1 MGMRQIL
8 GKLAGQTAIY
18 GTSTIV
24 ARFLNYM
31 LLPLYTYTLST
42 SDYGVLTEFMSYI
55 AVFQVL
61 LTMGLETG
69 CFRFASKEGYEPRRV
84 FSGALAAVSTVSAVF
99 LLLMILFGRGLAER
113 MGYGGYWNIY
123 IYIGVILFSDCF
135 TAILF
140 AKLRQENRAWRF
152 AIFKVVKILA
162 EAGSNLLLFLWY
174 PGYAA
179 AHPDNLLSGLIPAVP
194 DFSYP
199 IFSILVSCVLCFA
212 LFIPEML
219 RLGLGVDRRTLKNM
233 LRYSLPLMVAGLP
246 GVINDFLDRILFRF
260 FNVDDSLWR
269 ADLGVYQA
277 AVKVAVIMSLFVQ
290 MFRFAAEPFFF
301 SNTRQKDFKRVYASV
316 MEYFV
321 MFCMLIFLGV
331 TFYLDIIQL
340 IVGSDFREGMG
351 IVPVMLLAYM
361 MMGMLFNVSMWY
373 KLSDRP
379 SFAIYI
385 TAAGLVVTAVINIV
399 FLPVYSYHA
408 AAWGHFFSY
417 LTMLVLSVLLGR
429 KYYSIPY
436 RWGKITDVIILGL
449 VLYSLD
455 LAIPDTIPFGWT
467 LTVRTL
473 LIGVY
478 LAGLFYIEKHFRRH
492 KLIADPFPLPAYATE
507 QSAGMDLRASISE
520 PLTLNPLQRELV
532 PTGLY
537 IELPAGFEAQIRP
550 RSGLAIKHGISLVN
564 TPGTVDADYRGE
576 IKVILVNL
584 SNEPFTLNPGERIA
598 QMVVARHEKVQW
610 DEVEV
615 LEESARGEGGFG
627 STGRK

>member
-1 MGMRQIL
+1 MGMKQIL

-42 SDYGVLTEFMSYI
+42 ADYGVLTEFMSYI
-55 AVFQVL
+55 AVLQVL

-69 CFRFASKEGYEPRRV
+69 CFRFANKEGYEPRRV
-84 FSGALAAVSTVSAVF
+84 FSGALA
-99 LLLMILFGRGLAER
+99 LLMLLFGRGLSER
-113 MGYGGYWNIY
+113 MGYGGYWNVY
-123 IYIGVILFSDCF
+123 IYIGIILFSDCF

-152 AIFKVVKILA
+152 AAFKVVKILA
-162 EAGSNLLLFLWY
+162 EAGTNLLLFLWY
-174 PGYAA
+174 PRYAA

-199 IFSILVSCVLCFA
+199 IFSILVSCVLCFL
-212 LFIPEML
+212 LFIPELL
-219 RLGLGVDRRTLKNM
+219 RLGLNPDSRTLKDL

-246 GVINDFLDRILFRF
+246 GVMNDFLDRILFRF

-385 TAAGLVVTAVINIV
+385 TLAGLAVTAVINIV

-436 RWGKITDVIILGL
+436 RWGKIGASVLLGL
-449 VLYSLD
+449 ALYAAAMAVPDSVPYGWVLV
-455 LAIPDTIPFGWT
+455 
-467 LTVRTL
+467 VRTL

-478 LAGLFYIEKHFRRH
+478 MAGLFCIEKYFRRH
-492 KLIADPFPLPAYATE
+492 NT
-507 QSAGMDLRASISE
+507 S
-520 PLTLNPLQRELV
+520 LN
-532 PTGLY
+532 
-537 IELPAGFEAQIRP
+537 
-550 RSGLAIKHGISLVN
+550 
-564 TPGTVDADYRGE
+564 
-576 IKVILVNL
+576 
-584 SNEPFTLNPGERIA
+584 
-598 QMVVARHEKVQW
+598 
-610 DEVEV
+610 
-615 LEESARGEGGFG
+615 ESQD
-627 STGRK
+627 SQ

>member
-1 MGMRQIL
+1 MRQIL

-69 CFRFASKEGYEPRRV
+69 CFRFANKEGYEPRKV
-84 FSGALAAVSTVSAVF
+84 FSSALLAVSAVSAVF
-99 LLLMILFGRGLAER
+99 LLLMILFGRNLAVR
-113 MGYGGYWNIY
+113 MGYGGYWNLY
-123 IYIGVILFSDCF
+123 VYIGIILFSDCF

-140 AKLRQENRAWRF
+140 ARLRCESKAWRF
-152 AIFKVVKILA
+152 AVFKTIKILT
-162 EAGSNLLLFLWY
+162 EAGTNLLLFLWY

-199 IFSILVSCVLCFA
+199 IFAIVVSCVVCFL
-212 LFIPEML
+212 LFIPDLL
-219 RLGLGVDRRTLKNM
+219 RLHLSPDSGTLKKM

-246 GVINDFLDRILFRF
+246 G
-260 FNVDDSLWR
+260 
-269 ADLGVYQA
+269 
-277 AVKVAVIMSLFVQ
+277 VIMSLFVQ

-301 SNTRQKDFKRVYASV
+301 SNTGQKDFKRVYASV

-331 TFYLDIIQL
+331 VFYLDVIEL
-340 IVGSDFREGMG
+340 IVGRDFRAGMD

-373 KLSDRP
+373 KLSDRS

-385 TAAGLVVTAVINIV
+385 TLAGLAVTAVINIC

-408 AAWGHFFSY
+408 AAWGHFVSY
-417 LTMLVLSVLLGR
+417 FVMLVLSTVLGNR
-429 KYYSIPY
+429 FYPIPY
-436 RWGKITDVIILGL
+436 KWGRILSVIAFALL
-449 VLYSLD
+449 LYGAAMAL
-455 LAIPDTIPFGWT
+455 PDSVPYGWT
-467 LTVRTL
+467 LALRTL

-478 LAGLFYIEKHFRRH
+478 LG
-492 KLIADPFPLPAYATE
+492 
-507 QSAGMDLRASISE
+507 
-520 PLTLNPLQRELV
+520 
-532 PTGLY
+532 GLY
-537 IELPAGFEAQIRP
+537 FSEKYLKRY
-550 RSGLAIKHGISLVN
+550 K
-564 TPGTVDADYRGE
+564 
-576 IKVILVNL
+576 
-584 SNEPFTLNPGERIA
+584 
-598 QMVVARHEKVQW
+598 RHESKDSQ
-610 DEVEV
+610 
-615 LEESARGEGGFG
+615 
-627 STGRK
+627 

>member
-1 MGMRQIL
+1 MRQIL

-61 LTMGLETG
+61 LTLGLETG
-69 CFRFASKEGYEPRRV
+69 CFRFANKEGYEPRKV
-84 FSGALAAVSTVSAVF
+84 FSGALLAVSAVSAVF
-99 LLLMILFGRGLAER
+99 LLLMILFGRSLAVR

-123 IYIGVILFSDCF
+123 IYIGVILFADCF

-140 AKLRQENRAWRF
+140 AKLRCESRAWRF
-152 AIFKVVKILA
+152 AVFKTVKILT
-162 EAGSNLLLFLWY
+162 EAGTNLLLFLWY

-179 AHPDNLLSGLIPAVP
+179 AHPDNLLSVP

-199 IFSILVSCVLCFA
+199 IFAIVVSCVVCLL
-212 LFIPEML
+212 LFIPELFRL
-219 RLGLGVDRRTLKNM
+219 RLSPDGTTLKRM

-246 GVINDFLDRILFRF
+246 GVMNDFLDRILFRF

-277 AVKVAVIMSLFVQ
+277 GVKVAVIMSLFVQ

-301 SNTRQKDFKRVYASV
+301 SNTGQKDFKRVYASV

-331 TFYLDIIQL
+331 VFYLDVIEL
-340 IVGSDFREGMG
+340 IVGRDFRAGMD

-373 KLSDRP
+373 KLSDRS

-385 TAAGLVVTAVINIV
+385 TLAGLVVTAVINIC

-408 AAWGHFFSY
+408 AAWGHFVSY
-417 LTMLVLSVLLGR
+417 FVMLVLSTVLGNRYYPIPYKWGR
-429 KYYSIPY
+429 ILSVIAFALLLYGAAMALPDSIPY
-436 RWGKITDVIILGL
+436 
-449 VLYSLD
+449 
-455 LAIPDTIPFGWT
+455 GWT
-467 LTVRTL
+467 LALRTL

-478 LAGLFYIEKHFRRH
+478 LGGLYLTEKYLKRH
-492 KLIADPFPLPAYATE
+492 K
-507 QSAGMDLRASISE
+507 R
-520 PLTLNPLQRELV
+520 
-532 PTGLY
+532 
-537 IELPAGFEAQIRP
+537 
-550 RSGLAIKHGISLVN
+550 
-564 TPGTVDADYRGE
+564 
-576 IKVILVNL
+576 
-584 SNEPFTLNPGERIA
+584 NESKDS
-598 QMVVARHEKVQW
+598 Q
-610 DEVEV
+610 
-615 LEESARGEGGFG
+615 
-627 STGRK
+627 

>member
-61 LTMGLETG
+61 LTLGLETG
-69 CFRFASKEGYEPRRV
+69 CFRFANKEGYEPRKV
-84 FSGALAAVSTVSAVF
+84 FSGALLAVSAVSAVF
-99 LLLMILFGRGLAER
+99 LLLMILFGRSLAVR

-123 IYIGVILFSDCF
+123 IYIGVILFADCF

-140 AKLRQENRAWRF
+140 AKLRSESRAWRF
-152 AIFKVVKILA
+152 AVFKTVKILT
-162 EAGSNLLLFLWY
+162 EAGTNLLLFLWY

-199 IFSILVSCVLCFA
+199 IFAIVVSCVVCLL
-212 LFIPEML
+212 LFIPELFRL
-219 RLGLGVDRRTLKNM
+219 RLSPDGTTLKRM

-246 GVINDFLDRILFRF
+246 GVMNDFLDRILFRF

-277 AVKVAVIMSLFVQ
+277 GVKVAVIMSLFVQ

-301 SNTRQKDFKRVYASV
+301 SNTGQKDFKRVYASV

-331 TFYLDIIQL
+331 VFYLDVIEL
-340 IVGSDFREGMG
+340 IVGRDFRAGMD

-373 KLSDRP
+373 KLSDRS

-385 TAAGLVVTAVINIV
+385 TLAGLVVTAVINIC

-408 AAWGHFFSY
+408 AAWGHFVSY
-417 LTMLVLSVLLGR
+417 FVMLVLSTVLGNRYYPIPYKWGR
-429 KYYSIPY
+429 ILSVIAFALLLYGAAMALPDSIPY
-436 RWGKITDVIILGL
+436 
-449 VLYSLD
+449 
-455 LAIPDTIPFGWT
+455 GWT
-467 LTVRTL
+467 LALRTL

-478 LAGLFYIEKHFRRH
+478 LGGLYLTEKYLKRH
-492 KLIADPFPLPAYATE
+492 K
-507 QSAGMDLRASISE
+507 R
-520 PLTLNPLQRELV
+520 
-532 PTGLY
+532 
-537 IELPAGFEAQIRP
+537 
-550 RSGLAIKHGISLVN
+550 
-564 TPGTVDADYRGE
+564 
-576 IKVILVNL
+576 
-584 SNEPFTLNPGERIA
+584 NESKDS
-598 QMVVARHEKVQW
+598 Q
-610 DEVEV
+610 
-615 LEESARGEGGFG
+615 
-627 STGRK
+627 

>member
-69 CFRFASKEGYEPRRV
+69 CFRFASKDGYEPRRV
-84 FSGALAAVSTVSAVF
+84 FQAALAAVSAVSAVF
-99 LLLMILFGRGLAER
+99 LLLMIVLGKGLAER
-113 MGYGGYWNIY
+113 MGYGGYWNLY
-123 IYIGVILFSDCF
+123 IYIGIILFSDCI

-152 AIFKVVKILA
+152 AVFKVVKILT
-162 EAGSNLLLFLWY
+162 EAGTNLLLFLWY

-179 AHPDNLLSGLIPAVP
+179 LHPDNLLSGLIPAVP

-199 IFSILVSCVLCFA
+199 VFSILVSCVLCFA

-219 RLGLGVDRRTLKNM
+219 RVGFGTDSRTIRDM

-246 GVINDFLDRILFRF
+246 GVVNDFLDRILFRF
-260 FNVDDSLWR
+260 FNVDDTLWR

-301 SNTRQKDFKRVYASV
+301 SNTRQKDFKRIYASV

-385 TAAGLVVTAVINIV
+385 TLAGLAVTAVINIV

-417 LTMLVLSVLLGR
+417 LTMLILSVLLGR

-436 RWGKITDVIILGL
+436 RWGKISGIIVLGL

-455 LAIPDTIPFGWT
+455 RAIPDTIPFGWT
-467 LTVRTL
+467 MTVRTL

-478 LAGLFYIEKHFRRH
+478 LAGIFYIEKYFRRH
-492 KLIADPFPLPAYATE
+492 KTIT
-507 QSAGMDLRASISE
+507 
-520 PLTLNPLQRELV
+520 
-532 PTGLY
+532 
-537 IELPAGFEAQIRP
+537 
-550 RSGLAIKHGISLVN
+550 
-564 TPGTVDADYRGE
+564 
-576 IKVILVNL
+576 
-584 SNEPFTLNPGERIA
+584 
-598 QMVVARHEKVQW
+598 
-610 DEVEV
+610 DE
-615 LEESARGEGGFG
+615 SQD
-627 STGRK
+627 SQ

>member
-1 MGMRQIL
+1 MGMRQTL

-69 CFRFASKEGYEPRRV
+69 CFRFASKDGYEPSRV

-99 LLLMILFGRGLAER
+99 LLLMIVFGRDLAGR
-113 MGYGGYWNIY
+113 MGYGDYWNLY
-123 IYIGVILFSDCF
+123 IYIGIILFSDCF

-152 AIFKVVKILA
+152 AIFKVVKILT

-174 PGYAA
+174 PKFAA
-179 AHPDNLLSGLIPAVP
+179 AHPDNLLSGLIPAAP

-199 IFSILVSCVLCFA
+199 IFSILVSCVICFI
-212 LFIPEML
+212 LFIPEL
-219 RLGLGVDRRTLKNM
+219 FRLGMGTDRRTLKDM

-301 SNTRQKDFKRVYASV
+301 SNTGKKDFKRVYASV

-331 TFYLDIIQL
+331 TFYIDIIQL
-340 IVGSDFREGMG
+340 IVGSDFREGMD

-385 TAAGLVVTAVINIV
+385 TAAGLAVTAVINIV

-417 LTMLVLSVLLGR
+417 LTMLVISVLTGR
-429 KYYSIPY
+429 KYYHIPY
-436 RWGKITDVIILGL
+436 RWSKISCVIILGL
-449 VLYSLD
+449 LLYTAGTALPD
-455 LAIPDTIPFGWT
+455 TVPYGWILAIR
-467 LTVRTL
+467 TVLAGVYIAGLL
-473 LIGVY
+473 LI
-478 LAGLFYIEKHFRRH
+478 EKYFRRH
-492 KLIADPFPLPAYATE
+492 KTIT
-507 QSAGMDLRASISE
+507 
-520 PLTLNPLQRELV
+520 T
-532 PTGLY
+532 
-537 IELPAGFEAQIRP
+537 
-550 RSGLAIKHGISLVN
+550 
-564 TPGTVDADYRGE
+564 
-576 IKVILVNL
+576 
-584 SNEPFTLNPGERIA
+584 
-598 QMVVARHEKVQW
+598 
-610 DEVEV
+610 DE
-615 LEESARGEGGFG
+615 SKD
-627 STGRK
+627 SQ

>member
-1 MGMRQIL
+1 MRQIL

-31 LLPLYTYTLST
+31 LL
-42 SDYGVLTEFMSYI
+42 LTEFMSYI

-385 TAAGLVVTAVINIV
+385 TAAGLVVTAV
-399 FLPVYSYHA
+399 YSYHA

-492 KLIADPFPLPAYATE
+492 KLIAD
-507 QSAGMDLRASISE
+507 
-520 PLTLNPLQRELV
+520 
-532 PTGLY
+532 
-537 IELPAGFEAQIRP
+537 
-550 RSGLAIKHGISLVN
+550 
-564 TPGTVDADYRGE
+564 
-576 IKVILVNL
+576 
-584 SNEPFTLNPGERIA
+584 
-598 QMVVARHEKVQW
+598 
-610 DEVEV
+610 
-615 LEESARGEGGFG
+615 ESQD
-627 STGRK
+627 SQ

>member
-1 MGMRQIL
+1 MGMKQIL

-24 ARFLNYM
+24 ARFLNYL

-69 CFRFASKEGYEPRRV
+69 CFRFANREGFEPRRV
-84 FSGALAAVSTVSAVF
+84 FSGALAAVSAVSAVF
-99 LLLMILFGRGLAER
+99 LLLMILFGRGLADR
-113 MGYGGYWNIY
+113 MGYSGYWNIY
-123 IYIGVILFSDCF
+123 IYIGIILFSDSF

-152 AIFKVVKILA
+152 AALKVVKILA
-162 EAGSNLLLFLWY
+162 EAGTNLLLFLWY
-174 PGYAA
+174 PRYAA
-179 AHPDNLLSGLIPAVP
+179 VHPDNLLSGMVPAVP

-199 IFSILVSCVLCFA
+199 IFSILVSCVLCFV
-212 LFIPEML
+212 LFIPELL
-219 RLGLGVDRRTLKNM
+219 RLGFGVDARTLKSL
-233 LRYSLPLMVAGLP
+233 LRYSLPLMIAGLP
-246 GVINDFLDRILFRF
+246 GVINDFLDRVLFRF

-301 SNTRQKDFKRVYASV
+301 SNTGRKDFRQVYASV

-331 TFYLDIIQL
+331 TFYLDVIQL
-340 IVGSDFREGMG
+340 IVGSDFREGMD

-373 KLSDRP
+373 KLSDR
-379 SFAIYI
+379 SSYAIYI

-399 FLPVYSYHA
+399 FLPVYSYRA

-417 LTMLVLSVLLGR
+417 LVMLVLSVLLGR
-429 KYYSIPY
+429 KYYPIPY
-436 RWGKITDVIILGL
+436 RWGKIGCTVLFGL
-449 VLYSLD
+449 VLYALD
-455 LAIPDTIPFGWT
+455 LAIPDTVPYWCI
-467 LTVRTL
+467 LTARTL
-473 LIGVY
+473 MIAVY
-478 LAGLFYIEKHFRRH
+478 VAGIFLIEKYFRRH
-492 KLIADPFPLPAYATE
+492 KTVAD
-507 QSAGMDLRASISE
+507 
-520 PLTLNPLQRELV
+520 
-532 PTGLY
+532 
-537 IELPAGFEAQIRP
+537 
-550 RSGLAIKHGISLVN
+550 
-564 TPGTVDADYRGE
+564 
-576 IKVILVNL
+576 
-584 SNEPFTLNPGERIA
+584 
-598 QMVVARHEKVQW
+598 
-610 DEVEV
+610 
-615 LEESARGEGGFG
+615 ESKD
-627 STGRK
+627 SQ

>member
-1 MGMRQIL
+1 MGMKQVL
-8 GKLAGQTAIY
+8 GKLAGQTVIY

-31 LLPLYTYTLST
+31 LLPLYTYTLTT

-69 CFRFASKEGYEPRRV
+69 CFRFANKDGYDPDKV
-84 FSGALAAVSTVSAVF
+84 FSGALAAVSAVSALF
-99 LLLMILFGRGLAER
+99 LLTMVLFGKGLAER
-113 MGYGGYWNIY
+113 MGYSGYRNMY
-123 IYIGVILFSDCF
+123 IYVGLILFLDCF

-140 AKLRQENRAWRF
+140 AKLRQESRAWKF
-152 AIFKVVKILA
+152 AVLKVLKICA

-174 PGYAA
+174 PDYAA
-179 AHPDNLLSGLIPAVP
+179 SHPDNLLSAAIPSTP

-199 IFSILVSCVLCFA
+199 IFSILVSCVLCFL
-212 LFIPEML
+212 LFIPEIL
-219 RLGLGVDRRTLKNM
+219 KIGLGLDRRTLKDM

-301 SNTRQKDFKRVYASV
+301 SNTRQKDFRKVYASV

-321 MFCMLIFLGV
+321 MLCMLIFLGV
-331 TFYLDIIQL
+331 TFNLDIIQL
-340 IVGSDFREGMG
+340 IVGRDFREGMS

-373 KLSDRP
+373 KLSDRS

-385 TAAGLVVTAVINIV
+385 TGAGLVVTAVINIV

-417 LTMLVLSVLLGR
+417 LSMLALSVLFGR
-429 KYYSIPY
+429 KYYPIPY
-436 RWGKITDVIILGL
+436 RWSKIGL
-449 VLYSLD
+449 VILSGLLLYFLESVL
-455 LAIPDTIPFGWT
+455 PDTLPYGW
-467 LTVRTL
+467 LLVFRTVL
-473 LIGVY
+473 VGLY
-478 LAGLFYIEKHFRRH
+478 LVSLVFMEKYFRRH
-492 KLIADPFPLPAYATE
+492 KI
-507 QSAGMDLRASISE
+507 
-520 PLTLNPLQRELV
+520 
-532 PTGLY
+532 
-537 IELPAGFEAQIRP
+537 
-550 RSGLAIKHGISLVN
+550 
-564 TPGTVDADYRGE
+564 TV
-576 IKVILVNL
+576 
-584 SNEPFTLNPGERIA
+584 
-598 QMVVARHEKVQW
+598 HESKNSQ
-610 DEVEV
+610 
-615 LEESARGEGGFG
+615 
-627 STGRK
+627 

>member
-1 MGMRQIL
+1 MGMKQIL
-8 GKLAGQTAIY
+8 GKLAGQTVIY

-42 SDYGVLTEFMSYI
+42 ADYGVLTEFMSYI

-69 CFRFASKEGYEPRRV
+69 CFRFANKEGYEPRRV

-99 LLLMILFGRGLAER
+99 LLLMILLGRGLAER
-113 MGYGGYWNIY
+113 MGYGGYWSIY
-123 IYIGVILFSDCF
+123 IYIGVILFSDCI
-135 TAILF
+135 TAVLF
-140 AKLRQENRAWRF
+140 AKLRQEGRAWRF
-152 AIFKVVKILA
+152 AAFKIVKILA
-162 EAGSNLLLFLWY
+162 EAGTNLLLFLWY
-174 PGYAA
+174 PEYAA
-179 AHPDNLLSGLIPAVP
+179 AHPDNLLSGLIPASP

-199 IFSILVSCVLCFA
+199 IFSILVSCVLCFV

-219 RLGLGVDRRTLKNM
+219 RLGFGADRRTLKEM

-269 ADLGVYQA
+269 ADLGIYQA

-301 SNTRQKDFKRVYASV
+301 SNARQKDFKRVYAMV

-340 IVGSDFREGMG
+340 IVGSDFREGMD

-379 SFAIYI
+379 SYAIYI
-385 TAAGLVVTAVINIV
+385 TLAGLAVTALINIL
-399 FLPVYSYHA
+399 FLPVYSYRA

-417 LTMLVLSVLLGR
+417 LTMLLLSVLLGR
-429 KYYSIPY
+429 RHYPIPY
-436 RWGKITDVIILGL
+436 RWGKISVVILLGL
-449 VLYSLD
+449 ALFSLD
-455 LAIPDTIPFGWT
+455 YAIPDTLSQGWVMA
-467 LTVRTL
+467 VRTV

-478 LAGLFYIEKHFRRH
+478 IAGLYLIEK
-492 KLIADPFPLPAYATE
+492 Y
-507 QSAGMDLRASISE
+507 
-520 PLTLNPLQRELV
+520 
-532 PTGLY
+532 
-537 IELPAGFEAQIRP
+537 
-550 RSGLAIKHGISLVN
+550 
-564 TPGTVDADYRGE
+564 YRTHHT
-576 IKVILVNL
+576 
-584 SNEPFTLNPGERIA
+584 FA
-598 QMVVARHEKVQW
+598 HESQDSK
-610 DEVEV
+610 
-615 LEESARGEGGFG
+615 
-627 STGRK
+627 

>member
-1 MGMRQIL
+1 MRQIL

-373 KLSDRP
+373 KLSD
-379 SFAIYI
+379 
-385 TAAGLVVTAVINIV
+385 IV

-467 LTVRTL
+467 LIVRTL

-492 KLIADPFPLPAYATE
+492 KPIT
-507 QSAGMDLRASISE
+507 
-520 PLTLNPLQRELV
+520 
-532 PTGLY
+532 
-537 IELPAGFEAQIRP
+537 
-550 RSGLAIKHGISLVN
+550 
-564 TPGTVDADYRGE
+564 
-576 IKVILVNL
+576 
-584 SNEPFTLNPGERIA
+584 
-598 QMVVARHEKVQW
+598 
-610 DEVEV
+610 DE
-615 LEESARGEGGFG
+615 SQD
-627 STGRK
+627 SQ

>member
-1 MGMRQIL
+1 MGMKQIL

-42 SDYGVLTEFMSYI
+42 ADYGVLTEFMSYI
-55 AVFQVL
+55 AVLQVL

-69 CFRFASKEGYEPRRV
+69 CFRFANKEGYEPRRV

-99 LLLMILFGRGLAER
+99 LLLMLLFGRGLSER
-113 MGYGGYWNIY
+113 MGYGGYWNVY
-123 IYIGVILFSDCF
+123 IYIGIILFSDCF

-152 AIFKVVKILA
+152 AAFKVIKILA
-162 EAGSNLLLFLWY
+162 EAGTNLLLFLWY
-174 PGYAA
+174 PRYAA

-199 IFSILVSCVLCFA
+199 IFSILVSCVLCFL
-212 LFIPEML
+212 LFIPELL
-219 RLGLGVDRRTLKNM
+219 RLGLSPDSRTLKDL

-246 GVINDFLDRILFRF
+246 GVMNDFLDRILFRF

-373 KLSDRP
+373 NL
-379 SFAIYI
+379 
-385 TAAGLVVTAVINIV
+385 AGLAVTAVINIV
-399 FLPVYSYHA
+399 VLPVYSYRA

-436 RWGKITDVIILGL
+436 RWSKIGASVLLGL
-449 VLYSLD
+449 ALYAAAMAVPDSVPYGWVLV
-455 LAIPDTIPFGWT
+455 
-467 LTVRTL
+467 VRTL

-478 LAGLFYIEKHFRRH
+478 MAGLFCIEKYFRRH
-492 KLIADPFPLPAYATE
+492 NT
-507 QSAGMDLRASISE
+507 S
-520 PLTLNPLQRELV
+520 LN
-532 PTGLY
+532 
-537 IELPAGFEAQIRP
+537 
-550 RSGLAIKHGISLVN
+550 
-564 TPGTVDADYRGE
+564 
-576 IKVILVNL
+576 
-584 SNEPFTLNPGERIA
+584 
-598 QMVVARHEKVQW
+598 
-610 DEVEV
+610 
-615 LEESARGEGGFG
+615 ESQD
-627 STGRK
+627 SQ

>member
-1 MGMRQIL
+1 MRQIL

-69 CFRFASKEGYEPRRV
+69 CFRFASKEGYEPKKV
-84 FSGALAAVSTVSAVF
+84 FSGALTAVSAVSAVF
-99 LLLMILFGRGLAER
+99 LLLMILFGKGLAEK
-113 MGYGGYWNIY
+113 MGYAGYWNVY
-123 IYIGVILFSDCF
+123 IYVGIILFSDCF
-135 TAILF
+135 TSILF
-140 AKLRQENRAWRF
+140 AKLRQEGRAWRF
-152 AIFKVVKILA
+152 AAFKVVKILT
-162 EAGSNLLLFLWY
+162 EAGTNLLLFLWY

-179 AHPDNLLSGLIPAVP
+179 EHPGNLLSGLIPDMP

-199 IFSILVSCVLCFA
+199 IFSILVSCIVCFV
-212 LFIPEML
+212 LFIPELL
-219 RLGLGVDRRTLKNM
+219 RLGLGADRRTLRSM
-233 LRYSLPLMVAGLP
+233 MRYSLPLMVAGLP
-246 GVINDFLDRILFRF
+246 GVINDFMDRVLFRF
-260 FNVDDSLWR
+260 FNVDDTLWR
-269 ADLGVYQA
+269 SDLGVYQA

-301 SNTRQKDFKRVYASV
+301 SNARQKDFRQVYASV

-331 TFYLDIIQL
+331 VFYLDIIQL
-340 IVGSDFREGMG
+340 IVGSDFRAGMD

-361 MMGMLFNVSMWY
+361 MMGMTFNVSMWY

-385 TAAGLVVTAVINIV
+385 TLAGLVVTSVINIV

-417 LTMLVLSVLLGR
+417 LTMLLLSVLLGR
-429 KYYSIPY
+429 KYYPIPY
-436 RWGKITDVIILGL
+436 RWSKIMTVILLGL
-449 VLYSLD
+449 LLFAVSSILPQSLPQVWLLVL
-455 LAIPDTIPFGWT
+455 
-467 LTVRTL
+467 RTC

-478 LAGLFYIEKHFRRH
+478 LAGLYVIEKYFRKH
-492 KLIADPFPLPAYATE
+492 HIIA
-507 QSAGMDLRASISE
+507 
-520 PLTLNPLQRELV
+520 
-532 PTGLY
+532 
-537 IELPAGFEAQIRP
+537 
-550 RSGLAIKHGISLVN
+550 
-564 TPGTVDADYRGE
+564 
-576 IKVILVNL
+576 
-584 SNEPFTLNPGERIA
+584 
-598 QMVVARHEKVQW
+598 HESKNSQ
-610 DEVEV
+610 
-615 LEESARGEGGFG
+615 
-627 STGRK
+627 

>member
-42 SDYGVLTEFMSYI
+42 ADYGVLTEFMSYI
-55 AVFQVL
+55 AVLQVL

-69 CFRFASKEGYEPRRV
+69 CANKEGYEPRRV

-99 LLLMILFGRGLAER
+99 LLLMLLFGKGLSER
-113 MGYGGYWNIY
+113 MGYGGYWNVY
-123 IYIGVILFSDCF
+123 IYIGIILFSDCF

-152 AIFKVVKILA
+152 AAFKVVKILA
-162 EAGSNLLLFLWY
+162 EAGTNLLLFLWY
-174 PGYAA
+174 PRYAA

-199 IFSILVSCVLCFA
+199 IFSILVSCVLCFL
-212 LFIPEML
+212 LFIPELL
-219 RLGLGVDRRTLKNM
+219 RLGLNPDSRTLKDL

-246 GVINDFLDRILFRF
+246 GVMNDFLDRILFRF

-385 TAAGLVVTAVINIV
+385 TLAGLAVTAVINIV
-399 FLPVYSYHA
+399 FLPVCSYHA

-436 RWGKITDVIILGL
+436 RWGKIGASVLLGL
-449 VLYSLD
+449 ALYAAAMAVPDSVPYGWVLV
-455 LAIPDTIPFGWT
+455 
-467 LTVRTL
+467 VRTL
-473 LIGVY
+473 LLGVY
-478 LAGLFYIEKHFRRH
+478 MAGLFCIEKYFRRH
-492 KLIADPFPLPAYATE
+492 NT
-507 QSAGMDLRASISE
+507 S
-520 PLTLNPLQRELV
+520 LN
-532 PTGLY
+532 
-537 IELPAGFEAQIRP
+537 
-550 RSGLAIKHGISLVN
+550 
-564 TPGTVDADYRGE
+564 
-576 IKVILVNL
+576 
-584 SNEPFTLNPGERIA
+584 
-598 QMVVARHEKVQW
+598 
-610 DEVEV
+610 
-615 LEESARGEGGFG
+615 ESQD
-627 STGRK
+627 SQ

>member
-1 MGMRQIL
+1 MGMKQIL

-42 SDYGVLTEFMSYI
+42 ADYGVLTEFMSYI
-55 AVFQVL
+55 AVLQVL

-69 CFRFASKEGYEPRRV
+69 CFRFANKEGYEPRRV
-84 FSGALAAVSTVSAVF
+84 FSGAL
-99 LLLMILFGRGLAER
+99 
-113 MGYGGYWNIY
+113 MGYGGYWNVY
-123 IYIGVILFSDCF
+123 IYIGIILFSDCF

-152 AIFKVVKILA
+152 AAFKVVKILA
-162 EAGSNLLLFLWY
+162 EAGTNLLLFLWY
-174 PGYAA
+174 PRYAA

-199 IFSILVSCVLCFA
+199 IFSILVSCVLCFL
-212 LFIPEML
+212 LFIPELL
-219 RLGLGVDRRTLKNM
+219 RLGLNPDSRTLKDL

-246 GVINDFLDRILFRF
+246 GVMNDFLDRILFRF

-385 TAAGLVVTAVINIV
+385 TLAGLAVTAVINIV

-436 RWGKITDVIILGL
+436 RWGKIGASVLLGL
-449 VLYSLD
+449 ALYAAAMAVPDSVPYGWVLV
-455 LAIPDTIPFGWT
+455 
-467 LTVRTL
+467 VRTL

-478 LAGLFYIEKHFRRH
+478 MAGLFCIEKYFRRH
-492 KLIADPFPLPAYATE
+492 NT
-507 QSAGMDLRASISE
+507 S
-520 PLTLNPLQRELV
+520 LN
-532 PTGLY
+532 
-537 IELPAGFEAQIRP
+537 
-550 RSGLAIKHGISLVN
+550 
-564 TPGTVDADYRGE
+564 
-576 IKVILVNL
+576 
-584 SNEPFTLNPGERIA
+584 
-598 QMVVARHEKVQW
+598 
-610 DEVEV
+610 
-615 LEESARGEGGFG
+615 ESQD
-627 STGRK
+627 SQ

>member
-55 AVFQVL
+55 AVLQVL
-61 LTMGLETG
+61 LTLGLETG
-69 CFRFASKEGYEPRRV
+69 CFRFANKEGYEPRKV
-84 FSGALAAVSTVSAVF
+84 FSGAILAVSAVSAVF
-99 LLLMILFGRGLAER
+99 LLLMILFGKSLAVR

-123 IYIGVILFSDCF
+123 IYIGVILFADCF

-140 AKLRQENRAWRF
+140 AKLRCESKAWKF
-152 AIFKVVKILA
+152 AVFKTVKILT
-162 EAGSNLLLFLWY
+162 EAGTNLLLFLWY

-199 IFSILVSCVLCFA
+199 IFAIVVSCVVCFL
-212 LFIPEML
+212 LFIPDLL
-219 RLGLGVDRRTLKNM
+219 RLRLSSDGATLRKM

-246 GVINDFLDRILFRF
+246 GVMNDFLDRILFRF

-277 AVKVAVIMSLFVQ
+277 GVKVAVIMSLFVQ

-301 SNTRQKDFKRVYASV
+301 SNTGQKDFKRVYASV

-331 TFYLDIIQL
+331 VFYLDVIEL
-340 IVGSDFREGMG
+340 IVGRDFRAGMD

-373 KLSDRP
+373 KLSDRS

-385 TAAGLVVTAVINIV
+385 TLAGLVVTAVINIC

-408 AAWGHFFSY
+408 AAWGHFASY
-417 LTMLVLSVLLGR
+417 LIMLVLSAVLGS
-429 KYYSIPY
+429 KYYPIPY
-436 RWGKITDVIILGL
+436 RWGRILSVIVFALLLYGAAR
-449 VLYSLD
+449 VLPGS
-455 LAIPDTIPFGWT
+455 IPYGWT
-467 LTVRTL
+467 LALRTL

-478 LAGLFYIEKHFRRH
+478 LG
-492 KLIADPFPLPAYATE
+492 
-507 QSAGMDLRASISE
+507 
-520 PLTLNPLQRELV
+520 
-532 PTGLY
+532 GLY
-537 IELPAGFEAQIRP
+537 F
-550 RSGLAIKHGISLVN
+550 S
-564 TPGTVDADYRGE
+564 E
-576 IKVILVNL
+576 IYLK
-584 SNEPFTLNPGERIA
+584 RYK
-598 QMVVARHEKVQW
+598 RHVSK
-610 DEVEV
+610 DT
-615 LEESARGEGGFG
+615 R
-627 STGRK
+627 